1 MMQVTERK
9 YSVTV
14 LRYDL
19 QRDSVQFVP
28 TCPVFAGPVTFYK
41 MMTALLGYLDLL
53 VLFLG
58 AQNEL
63 VHCSYSFRFLQCKI
77 CSHSASIFPIFLALC
92 SLLLPSFFRWQN
104 QHSPSKDLHS
114 GFQIVALYLQSA
126 NMISKYG
133 NRGIKCFEHNI
144 GKITEQLKH
153 DRENLNSAIRKI
165 LSISVGP

>member
-63 VHCSYSFRFLQCKI
+63 VAILLDFCNARYAVIQHPFFQFFWHY
-77 CSHSASIFPIFLALC
+77 ALC
-92 SLLLPSFFRWQN
+92 FYHHIFRWQN